1 MQMPY
6 SSPGENFAS
15 HGYGRTRAIGR
26 NSISYGILRTMSMG
40 FAMDFDDMLQYGLSM
55 ANRDWDIAGFTDSQ
69 SRLGKPFDTGR
80 VLVHRSIRIQ
90 ERYLVWDSGK
100 THDDEPRDLKP
111 SKGVLGDFVKLW
123 QGDAEAILRY
133 ARKHGVL
140 MLDEAGK
147 PSSHWIPE
155 GRDHLERWCLISR
168 RACAVLNIAAALAQ
182 GKLGPAEDWN
192 VIDSSLDASFPKSKN
207 RSTPH
212 GVSAARMYLQW
223 ELEAW
228 AELGRITLSIRR
240 DNRRNA
246 WVTEIDFGDR
256 LFAVLALQLLLTVA
270 DADGLYNCDGC
281 KLPYARQLK
290 RPKPGQSNFCP
301 QCGRQA
307 ALRHADLRRKSRM
320 RHARQLYGA
329 GMSVVRIADRLKATP
344 ATVGR
349 WVKLVRR

>member
-1 MQMPY
+1 
-6 SSPGENFAS
+6 
-15 HGYGRTRAIGR
+15 
-26 NSISYGILRTMSMG
+26 MG
-40 FAMDFDDMLQYGLSM
+40 LAMGGDYIRQYGLSM
-55 ANRDWDIAGFTDSQ
+55 ANRDWDIAGFTDSHG
-69 SRLGKPFDTGR
+69 RLGKPLDTGR

-90 ERYLVWDSGK
+90 EPYLVWEWGK
-100 THDDEPRDLKP
+100 TRDDEPRDVKP

-140 MLDEAGK
+140 MLDEEGK

-155 GRDHLERWCLISR
+155 GREHLELWCLISR

-182 GKLGPAEDWN
+182 GELGPAEDWN

-207 RSTPH
+207 RFTRH
-212 GVSAARMYLQW
+212 GLSAARMHFQW
-223 ELEAW
+223 ELEVW

-246 WVTEIDFGDR
+246 WVTEIDFGSR

-281 KLPYARQLK
+281 KLPYARPRQLK

-320 RHARQLYGA
+320 RQARQLYGE
-329 GMSVVRIADRLKATP
+329 GMSVVGIADRLKATP
-344 ATVGR
+344 ATVDH